1 MRKYTVL
8 IHEAVGC
15 GAGYWA
21 EVEQLDG
28 CYAFSDNL
36 GRLAQEVQGAV
47 EAHVTKLK
55 AAGQPLP
62 ESYETNETDTRR
74 WQIAVAE

>member
-8 IHEAVGC
+8 IHEAKGC

-21 EVEQLDG
+21 EVEQLPG

-36 GRLAQEVQGAV
+36 GRLAEEVQDAV
-47 EAHVTKLK
+47 EQHVRSLK
-55 AAGQPLP
+55 ADGRPLP
-62 ESYETNETDTRR
+62 EGYEPNDINPRR
-74 WQIAVAE
+74 SQIAVAE